1 MVAGEI
7 KALAEQ
13 SKEASSKIS
22 RIINDILV
30 KTEGTVNVAYSAH
43 SNVNDQMLVVNQT
56 NESFNSI
63 FNAMESI
70 VDCIGNMSESIKG
83 VLDSK
88 EKVSASIENIA
99 AISEQTA
106 SITQE
111 VSATMQEQYTYMESL
126 AVSSKKI
133 NMMAEQL
140 GDAVSKFRIRNE
152 EDKR

>member
-1 MVAGEI
+1 MVASEV

-13 SKEASSKIS
+13 SKEASSNIGK
-22 RIINDILV
+22 IINDILL
-30 KTEGTVNVAYSAH
+30 KTEETVNVAYSAH
-43 SNVNDQMLVVNQT
+43 SNVNDQMSVVNQT

-70 VDCIGNMSESIKG
+70 VGCIDDMSESIKE

-99 AISEQTA
+99 TISEQTA

-111 VSATMQEQYTYMESL
+111 VSATTQEQYSYMESL
-126 AVSSKKI
+126 AAASKKI
-133 NMMAEQL
+133 NLMAEQL
-140 GDAVSKFRIRNE
+140 ADAVSKFRIRNE
-152 EDKR
+152 EDTI